1 MRLNA
6 PLAHFK
12 SAHPGHQATGYHRRR
27 PSMRVY
33 CSRVETTRC
42 RSPGPLVCRSK
53 RLRGRMNLP
62 RTVHNWLSYLG
73 AAITAMALIVFVAL
87 FALYITTGAA
97 QPYAG
102 LVLFILIPAVV
113 LVGLLLIPLGMLV
126 EWRHQKRTGQRSIP
140 RLPQVDLNNAAHR
153 NAAIIFG
160 CGVLFVTL
168 FAALVSL
175 EAFQYTES
183 PSFCGELC
191 HAVMRP
197 EYVTYRQSPHARI
210 ACVSCHVGPGATWYV
225 RSKLA
230 GLHQVYATLFDR
242 FPRPI
247 PSPIENLRPAQE
259 TCQGCHWPQQFWGG
273 QLVDFS
279 HFLPDSSNS
288 PWQIQLDVKIGGGDR
303 RSGPA
308 SGIHWHMD
316 VSSRIE
322 YFARDTQRQNIEWIR
337 YTDLET
343 GATRV
348 YTAAGAA
355 LPVDTLPESAIRT
368 MDCIDCHNRPTHIL
382 RSPSRSLDLA
392 LASGRIDPSLP
403 YIKRTAVR
411 ALTEKYPSGDSAMS
425 AIERSVRHFYA
436 ENYADLAARDTQ
448 KISAS
453 IAVLRGIYSNN
464 DFPDMKVR
472 WDVYPENNRHLI
484 FKGCFRCHDGK
495 HSTSD
500 GRVIS
505 RECTNCHTILAQGR
519 PEALEYARD
528 ANGLTFRHPVDI
540 GGMWRQVTCPECHAG
555 GGTG

>member
-1 MRLNA
+1 
-6 PLAHFK
+6 
-12 SAHPGHQATGYHRRR
+12 
-27 PSMRVY
+27 
-33 CSRVETTRC
+33 
-42 RSPGPLVCRSK
+42 
-53 RLRGRMNLP
+53 MNLP

-73 AAITAMALIVFVAL
+73 AAITAIALIVFVAL

-113 LVGLLLIPLGMLV
+113 LAGLLLIPLGMLV

-140 RLPQVDLNNAAHR
+140 RLPQVDLNNPAHR
-153 NAAIIFG
+153 NATIIFG

-191 HAVMRP
+191 HNVMRP

-247 PSPIENLRPAQE
+247 PSPIEDLRPAQE
-259 TCQGCHWPQQFWGG
+259 TCQGCHWPRQFWGG
-273 QLVDFS
+273 LLIDFS
-279 HFLPDSSNS
+279 HFLSDSSNS
-288 PWQIQLDVKIGGGDR
+288 PWQIQLNVKIGGGDP

-322 YFARDTQRQNIEWIR
+322 YFAPDAQRQNIEWIR

-348 YTAAGAA
+348 YTAAGATVQ
-355 LPVDTLPESAIRT
+355 VDTLPESAIRT

-382 RSPSRSLDLA
+382 RSPGRSLDLA
-392 LASGRIDPSLP
+392 LAAGEIDPSLP
-403 YIKRTAVR
+403 YIKRTAVQ
-411 ALTEKYPSGDSAMS
+411 ALTQEYASRDSAMS

-436 ENYADLAARDTQ
+436 ENYPDLAARDSQ

-453 IAVLRGIYSNN
+453 IAVLREIYRNN
-464 DFPDMKVR
+464 YFPDMKVR
-472 WDVYPENNRHLI
+472 WDVYPENNKHLI
-484 FKGCFRCHDGK
+484 FKGCFRCHDEK
-495 HSTSD
+495 HNTPD
-500 GRVIS
+500 GRAVT
-505 RECTNCHTILAQGR
+505 RECTSCHVILAQGR
-519 PEALEYARD
+519 PGALEQARD

-540 GGMWRQVTCPECHAG
+540 GGMWRQVMCPECHSG
-555 GGTG
+555 SSSG

>member
-1 MRLNA
+1 
-6 PLAHFK
+6 
-12 SAHPGHQATGYHRRR
+12 
-27 PSMRVY
+27 
-33 CSRVETTRC
+33 
-42 RSPGPLVCRSK
+42 
-53 RLRGRMNLP
+53 MNVP
-62 RTVHNWLSYLG
+62 RTFHNWLSYLG
-73 AAITAMALIVFVAL
+73 AVITTIALSVFLAL

-113 LVGLLLIPLGMLV
+113 LAGLLIVPLGMLL
-126 EWRHQKRTGQRSIP
+126 EWRHQRRTGRRSISQ
-140 RLPQVDLNNAAHR
+140 LPHVDLNNPVHRKAAL
-153 NAAIIFG
+153 IFG
-160 CGVLFVTL
+160 IGTLLVTL

-191 HAVMRP
+191 HNVMQP
-197 EYVTYRQSPHARI
+197 EYVTYQQSPHARI

-259 TCQGCHWPQQFWGG
+259 TCQSCHWPRQFWGG
-273 QLVDFS
+273 LLVNFS

-288 PWQIQLDVKIGGGDR
+288 PWQILLDVKIGGADP

-316 VSSRIE
+316 VSSRVE
-322 YFARDTQRQNIEWIR
+322 YLARDDQRQDIEWIR

-343 GATRV
+343 GSTEV
-348 YTAAGAA
+348 YTAAGAESLA
-355 LPVDTLPESAIRT
+355 DTLPESAIRT

-392 LASGRIDPSLP
+392 LAAGRIDRSLP
-403 YIKRTAVR
+403 FIKRTAVR
-411 ALTEKYPSGDSAMS
+411 ALTEEYPSRDSAVS
-425 AIERSVRHFYA
+425 AIERSLRHFYA
-436 ENYADLAARDTQ
+436 KNYPDLATRDTQ
-448 KISAS
+448 NISAA
-453 IAVLRGIYSNN
+453 IAVLRGIYRNN

-472 WDVYPENNRHLI
+472 WDIYPENNRHLA

-500 GRVIS
+500 GRVVT
-505 RECTNCHTILAQGR
+505 RACTSCHVILAQGK
-519 PEALEYARD
+519 PGALEYAPD
-528 ANGLTFRHPVDI
+528 PNGLTFRHPVNI
-540 GGMWRQVTCPECHAG
+540 GGMWRQVTCPECHSG
-555 GGTG
+555 GSTG